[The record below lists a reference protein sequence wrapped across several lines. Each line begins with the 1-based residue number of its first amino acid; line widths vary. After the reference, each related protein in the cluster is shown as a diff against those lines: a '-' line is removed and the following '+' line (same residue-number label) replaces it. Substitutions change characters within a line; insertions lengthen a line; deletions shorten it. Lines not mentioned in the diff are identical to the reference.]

1 MQVELGNSTVSISFS
16 LSALIISQSLISIM
30 SLIGVFKMYTKIAVI
45 KIKKNVSYIF
55 YTYMAYKYLA
65 Q

>member
-1 MQVELGNSTVSISFS
+1 
-16 LSALIISQSLISIM
+16 M

>member
-1 MQVELGNSTVSISFS
+1 MQRCMVESGQPAIKKSIVQPKD
-16 LSALIISQSLISIM
+16 IIHGDLTN
-30 SLIGVFKMYTKIAVI
+30 TKIAVI